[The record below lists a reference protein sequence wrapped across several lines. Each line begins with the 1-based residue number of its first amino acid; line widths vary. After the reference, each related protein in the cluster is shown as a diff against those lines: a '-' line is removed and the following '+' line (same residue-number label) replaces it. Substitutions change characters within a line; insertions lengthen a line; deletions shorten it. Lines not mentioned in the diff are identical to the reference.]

1 MDRRQEFLE
10 EFLGALGAHVL
21 TDLQVT
27 PTEIS
32 GTVIYDPR
40 DPEESQDFRWSVP
53 PTAAPS
59 PDVIH
64 LIRLIRNKKL
74 LISDKLLLSR
84 QDLLARFIAERHSG
98 YSNEQFAVI
107 LAELLQVKVP
117 MLDHGVE
124 GDYFFIHE

>member
-10 EFLGALGAHVL
+10 EFLGALGAHEL
-21 TDLQVT
+21 ADLQVT
-27 PTEIS
+27 PTDIS

-40 DPEESQDFRWSVP
+40 DPEESQDFRWSIP

-64 LIRLIRNKKL
+64 LIRLIRNQKL
-74 LISDKLLLSR
+74 LVSDKLLLSR
-84 QDLLARFIAERHSG
+84 QDLLARFVAEEDPS
-98 YSNEQFAVI
+98 YSSEQFAVI
-107 LAELLQVKVP
+107 LAELLQVNVP

-124 GDYFFIHE
+124 SDYFFIHE